1 MTLTAIFIIIG
12 RFLLGGYFLQAGI
25 RNFMK
30 IPLHTSILEKKGVP
44 MPRESLLVAL
54 VVQVLGGAM
63 VAFGLFPAIGAIGLI
78 LFTIAANYLYHNFTQ
93 FQGDERQSHLGSVLT
108 NLGMI
113 GGLLLVAAWAF

>member
-1 MTLTAIFIIIG
+1 
-12 RFLLGGYFLQAGI
+12 
-25 RNFMK
+25 
-30 IPLHTSILEKKGVP
+30 

-63 VAFGLFPAIGAIGLI
+63 VAFGVFPAIGAIGLI

-93 FQGDERQSHLGSVLT
+93 FQGDDRQSHLGSVLT

-113 GGLLLVAAWAF
+113 GGLLLVAAGAF